1 MQISQRLQPEWFDI
15 DDAGFLCAPMTAAQ
29 KITVARHVERDEFGH
44 ALFAA
49 ARYAVTDWRGIT
61 QGGRPVPY
69 TAAAFDDLFAN
80 ESAAQTL
87 VALGTFVINRARLSE
102 DDEKK

>member
-1 MQISQRLQPEWFDI
+1 
-15 DDAGFLCAPMTAAQ
+15 
-29 KITVARHVERDEFGH
+29 
-44 ALFAA
+44 
-49 ARYAVTDWRGIT
+49 
-61 QGGRPVPY
+61 VPY

>member
-1 MQISQRLQPEWFDI
+1 MQISQRLQPEWFDV

-29 KITVARHVERDEFGH
+29 KITVARFVESGDFGQ

-49 ARYAVTDWRGIT
+49 ARFAVTDWRGIT
-61 QGGRPVPY
+61 QNGKPVSHTP
-69 TAAAFDDLFAN
+69 AAFDDLFAS
-80 ESAAQTL
+80 EDTAQTL